1 MLECAIPECG
11 AQERL
16 LRTGTLHLL
25 DVLRGDGSVANKMIW
40 LCESCTKLFTVQT
53 WRAPGEQIRR
63 RKQKPISTSK
73 EVFSTGEAA
82 LGPKTA
88 LSLPDRPAAA

>member
-25 DVLRGDGSVANKMIW
+25 DVVRGDGTIANKMVW
-40 LCESCTKLFTVQT
+40 LCASCTKLFTVQT

-63 RKQKPISTSK
+63 RKQRPTSIK
-73 EVFSTGEAA
+73 EILATGTPAM
-82 LGPKTA
+82 GPKPA
-88 LSLPDRPAAA
+88 RSSPGRHAAA